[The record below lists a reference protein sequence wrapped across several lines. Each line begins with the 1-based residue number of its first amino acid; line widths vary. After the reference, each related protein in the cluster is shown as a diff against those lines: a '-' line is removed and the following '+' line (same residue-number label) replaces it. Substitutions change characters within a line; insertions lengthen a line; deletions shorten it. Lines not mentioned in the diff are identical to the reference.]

1 MILYGL
7 PGFGKKSSLKKS
19 IEICAESH
27 LNIAIITLN
36 TIMDNKENNM
46 I

>member
-7 PGFGKKSSLKKS
+7 PGFGKKSALKKS
-19 IEICAESH
+19 IEICAKSD